1 MTRTNRLGAPTE
13 GLGQTVTFANGGA
26 EGVPQLSPLQLSG
39 VRGPSGGGGEARISG
54 QAMAIPDAS
63 EGLRVLE
70 VVQRFGDQAFAPKIE
85 EQKQAAFI
93 NGMHRVAAG
102 EAVRQVVEEQPW
114 YSNLFGPT
122 PVVEGARA
130 FASFSIV
137 QQESLKLEQDM
148 PELRKLSPP
157 EFQRVLTDRLTAVSA
172 NETGTDV
179 LVQQAFLREMPRL
192 LREHTKEH
200 IGWQQAQYAE
210 QVRNA
215 QSVAASRYRLTRQR
229 FNPNY
234 GPQDILEADH
244 SNGSFIDSN
253 DLLEA
258 QIDFVQTF
266 RPVPGVPLE
275 THQTLTT
282 KVVTDL
288 LSQNDLHAFSLLE
301 SAGVIDDLGPDNAR
315 RLRDYAD
322 RIESRV
328 RANMPTELV
337 ERLAAIRAM
346 PSLHDQEGINE
357 QLKAAVN
364 SLNADYQRITGARE
378 PLLQG
383 NTAADLYASLYRNQ
397 INHQR
402 NLEEAGARAR
412 DQAATPAERQAAEQQ
427 AQTDA
432 AWSLLTGATVRL
444 TVDQREQGWNY
455 LRNVPQEEG
464 AVQSLFAARYN
475 SFGIHTDEQG
485 QASIRAQAAK
495 LVNAGDPQ
503 ALEVLYQTEY
513 LPMVQAAGGKEHVA
527 KAYFGDYSNVFSRYH
542 SLRRGAGS
550 DAGQIIAAGAIALAD
565 HTPLAT
571 AKDSVD
577 QVGLKAVHDMF
588 DSWIGQDKV
597 APHLRE
603 DMWRLVRNDVRNM
616 IGDVDTNLATV
627 VGRMQADGLEFAGGL
642 FWQANKDNTMT
653 DAVVRLAGNQVF
665 SRPDDAPRA
674 IGNALRVEA
683 ERHGLQSDSLRPI
696 FNVRSKPGDPEILL
710 LGVTDAG
717 QARVVSIKASTVL
730 DHWSRS
736 NQRTAPRVGAE
747 RRGSLR
753 SQSSAQ
759 PYVPN
764 H

>member
-39 VRGPSGGGGEARISG
+39 VRGPSGGGEARISG

-63 EGLRVLE
+63 EGLRLLE

-137 QQESLKLEQDM
+137 QQEALKLEQDM

-234 GPQDILEADH
+234 GPQEILEADH

-266 RPVPGVPLE
+266 QPVPGVPLE

-301 SAGVIDDLGPDNAR
+301 DAGVIDDLGPDNAR

-322 RIESRV
+322 RVESRV

-337 ERLAAIRAM
+337 GRLAAIKAM

-357 QLKAAVN
+357 QLAAAVN

-397 INHQR
+397 LNHQR
-402 NLEEAGARAR
+402 NLEGAGARSR
-412 DQAATPAERQAAEQQ
+412 DQTATPADRQAAEREV
-427 AQTDA
+427 QTDA
-432 AWSLLTGATVRL
+432 AWSLLTGATIRL
-444 TVDQREQGWNY
+444 TVDQRELGWNY

-542 SLRRGAGS
+542 SLRRSVGS

-577 QVGLKAVHDMF
+577 QVGLKAVNEMF
-588 DSWIGQDKV
+588 DSWIGQDEV

-627 VGRMQADGLEFAGGL
+627 VGRMRAEGLEFAGGL

-665 SRPDDAPRA
+665 SRLDDAPRA

-683 ERHGLQSDSLRPI
+683 ERNGLQSDSLRPI
-696 FNVRSKPGDPEILL
+696 FNVRSRPGDPEILL

-730 DHWSRS
+730 DHWNRS

>member
-1 MTRTNRLGAPTE
+1 MTQTNRLGAPTE

-26 EGVPQLSPLQLSG
+26 EGVPQLNPLQLNG
-39 VRGPSGGGGEARISG
+39 MRGPSGGGEARISG
-54 QAMAIPDAS
+54 QAVGIPDAS

-70 VVQRFGDQAFAPKIE
+70 VIQRFGDQAFAPKIA
-85 EQKQAAFI
+85 EQQQAAFI

-102 EAVRQVVEEQPW
+102 EAVKQVVEEQPW

-137 QQESLKLEQDM
+137 QQESLKLEQEM
-148 PELRKLSPP
+148 PELRQLSPP

-172 NETGTDV
+172 NEAGTDV
-179 LVQQAFLREMPRL
+179 LVQQAFLQEMPRL

-215 QSVAASRYRLTRQR
+215 QSVAASRYRMTRQR

-244 SNGSFIDSN
+244 SDGSFIDSN

-258 QIDFVQTF
+258 QIAFVQTF
-266 RPVPGVPLE
+266 QPVPGVPLE
-275 THQTLTT
+275 THRTLTT

-301 SAGVIDDLGPDNAR
+301 DAGVIDDLGPDNAK

-328 RANMPTELV
+328 RANMPAELV
-337 ERLAAIRAM
+337 GRLAAIRAM
-346 PSLHDQEGINE
+346 PSLYDEEGINE
-357 QLKAAVN
+357 QLSSAVN
-364 SLNADYQRITGARE
+364 TLNADYQRITGARE

-383 NTAADLYASLYRNQ
+383 NTAAELYSSLYRNQ

-402 NLEEAGARAR
+402 RLEEAGARAR
-412 DQAATPAERQAAEQQ
+412 DQAAQPASRQAAEQQ

-432 AWSLLTGATVRL
+432 AWSLLTGTTVRL

-455 LRNVPQEEG
+455 LRNAPPEEG
-464 AVQSLFAARYN
+464 AVPSLFAARYN
-475 SFGIHTDEQG
+475 SFGIHVDEQG
-485 QASIRAQAAK
+485 QSSIRAQAAK
-495 LVNAGDPQ
+495 LVNAGDPH

-513 LPMVQAAGGKEHVA
+513 LPMVQAAGGSEHVA
-527 KAYFGDYSNVFSRYH
+527 KAYFGEYSNVFSRYH
-542 SLRRGAGS
+542 SLRRSLSG
-550 DAGQIIAAGAIALAD
+550 DAGQIIAAGAVALAD

-577 QVGLKAVHDMF
+577 QVGLKAVNDMF
-588 DSWIGQDKV
+588 DSWIGRDKV
-597 APHLRE
+597 VPHLRE

-616 IGDVDTNLATV
+616 IGDVDTNLETV
-627 VGRMQADGLEFAGGL
+627 VGRMQAEGLEFAGGL

-674 IGNALRVEA
+674 IGDAMRAAA
-683 ERHGLQSDSLRPI
+683 EKEGLQADTLRPI
-696 FNVRSKPGDPEILL
+696 FNARSRPGNPEILL
-710 LGVTDAG
+710 LGVTDSG
-717 QARVVSIKASTVL
+717 QARVVSITASTVL
-730 DHWSRS
+730 EHWNASR
-736 NQRTAPRVGAE
+736 QRTTVREGAE

-753 SQSSAQ
+753 SQSSAR